1 MESTNGLLKIGDFAR
16 FADTNLRTLRYYE
29 ELKLMEPAARSEG
42 GFRYYRETDANRV
55 HLIRDLQNLGLPLE
69 GIADLLSKPP
79 ENESQA
85 AFIKRVQSTLKRYDE
100 LLSDRILQLENQR
113 KRVKTAVSKMS
124 DCSNG
129 CDHVPSSENNLCE
142 PCPISGVGLPRLL
155 SALF

>member
-1 MESTNGLLKIGDFAR
+1 MESTDGLLKIGDFAR

-69 GIADLLSKPP
+69 SIADLLSKPRG
-79 ENESQA
+79 NEDQA
-85 AFIKRVQSTLKRYDE
+85 AFIARVRGTLKRYDQ
-100 LLSDRILQLENQR
+100 LLSERIQLLEDQR
-113 KRVKTAVSKMS
+113 KRVDTAVSKMS
-124 DCSNG
+124 DCANG
-129 CDHVPSSENNLCE
+129 CDHVPSSGNNLCE
-142 PCPISGVGLPRLL
+142 PCPISGVGLPTLL